1 MHTLSRA
8 KICIILKKTKNAAKF
23 TIHGKKIWGK
33 MGKEGQ
39 KGGERREREG
49 KKIPVRQPPTG
60 IRQ

>member
-39 KGGERREREG
+39 REGERREKNSREAAPHG
-49 KKIPVRQPPTG
+49 NPTM
-60 IRQ
+60 I

>member
-39 KGGERREREG
+39 RRAKGGREKG
-49 KKIPVRQPPTG
+49 KKFP
-60 IRQ
+60 